1 MKSKR
6 TSIPKALQ
14 NQVCDQCGYACANPT
29 CRRLNT
35 SSHQIHHVDEDPS
48 HSVLENLIL
57 LCANCHADHHNG
69 IISEAQVTTWK
80 RMAEHGYLPPPAGA
94 PPSKAPMMRDNYGVA
109 AENIRVENLTVKT
122 PRGKSGKTPPIP
134 GTIGADADMRD
145 YANYLVKKY
154 IEGRKKGIARGTDR
168 RPFAPGSAS
177 TILSEGFG
185 SQTVLMI
192 PAHRFADWV
201 PEAQKKID
209 NTIWGRQNPHRNYHT
224 WEEHLAQRHG
234 PK

>member
-6 TSIPKALQ
+6 RSIPKVLE
-14 NQVCDQCGYACANPT
+14 NQVRDQCGYACANPK

-69 IISEAQVTTWK
+69 IISEAEITTWK
-80 RMAEHGYLPPPAGA
+80 RMAQHGYLPLPAGS
-94 PPSKAPMMRDNYGVA
+94 PSPKAPIMRDNFGVA
-109 AENIRVENLTVKT
+109 AENMHVENLTVKSQKS
-122 PRGKSGKTPPIP
+122 KSGPTPLIP
-134 GTIGADADMRD
+134 GTVGVNADMRD
-145 YANYLVKKY
+145 YANHLVKKY
-154 IEGRKKGIARGTDR
+154 INWRKKGIASGTDR
-168 RPFAPGSAS
+168 RSFSPGAAS
-177 TILSEGFG
+177 SILSEGFG

-192 PAHRFADWV
+192 PDHRFLEWV

-209 NTIWGRQNPHRNYHT
+209 NIVWGATKQVAKLPHLRR
-224 WEEHLAQRHG
+224 AS
-234 PK
+234 